1 MTRKTVFVLMLL
13 ATLGGTAIF
22 VSAQAQKN
30 PTEKPFVPGGRI
42 DMQLDGGDYDVRPG
56 AGNTIRVTLS
66 GNTGNAK
73 VAVNVNGTHAD
84 IAVKDTPHNNFHATI
99 EVPATSD
106 LRIRLTAGNL
116 ATGAIRGSK
125 DIESA
130 AGNMEITVGDLNDYF
145 KADGSVNVGN
155 LDADPFDKSKGGF
168 FRSFK
173 WSGHG
178 KYQFH
183 AHVGAGNLSLRR

>member
-1 MTRKTVFVLMLL
+1 MKRRTVSVFVLL
-13 ATLGGTAIF
+13 ATLWSMAILA
-22 VSAQAQKN
+22 SAQGN
-30 PTEKPFVPGGRI
+30 PTEKPFVSGGRI
-42 DMQLDGGDYDVRPG
+42 DMQLEGGDYEVRP
-56 AGNTIRVTLS
+56 ASGNTIRVTLS

-73 VAVNVNGTHAD
+73 VAVNTNGTHAD
-84 IAVKDTPHNNFHATI
+84 ISVKDTPHNNFHATI
-99 EVPATSD
+99 EVPVTSD

-116 ATGAIRGSK
+116 TTGAIRGSK
-125 DIESA
+125 DIENK
-130 AGNMEITVGDLNDYF
+130 AGNVEITVGDPNDYF
-145 KADGSVNVGN
+145 KADGSVSVGN
-155 LDADPFDKSKGGF
+155 LEADPFDTSKGGF

>member
-1 MTRKTVFVLMLL
+1 MKRRTVFVLVLL
-13 ATLGGTAIF
+13 ATFCGTAIL
-22 VSAQAQKN
+22 AWAQKS
-30 PTEKPFVPGGRI
+30 PTEKPFVSGGRI
-42 DMQLDGGDYDVRPG
+42 DMQLEGGDYEVRPG

-73 VAVNVNGTHAD
+73 VAVNTNGTHAD
-84 IAVKDTPHNNFHATI
+84 IQIKDTPHNNFHATI

-116 ATGAIRGSK
+116 TTGSIRGSK
-125 DIESA
+125 DIESN
-130 AGNMEITVGDLNDYF
+130 AGNMEITVGDPNDYF
-145 KADGSVNVGN
+145 KADGSVRVGN
-155 LDADPFDKSKGGF
+155 LDAAPFDTSKGGF

-183 AHVGAGNLSLRR
+183 AQVGAGNLSLRR